1 MSEIAKALAN
11 AAKITESGHLQR
23 AHQKSAEAV
32 RKNHNREFI
41 WGGLI
46 ACVVL
51 VALGAFF
58 VHSEQPSPPVTVV
71 TQSAPATETAQTPP
85 PVERIGPK
93 HPNPVLES
101 ELANLVIKGL
111 IKSPNLRVLIGDRVI
126 QVGDELTPGL
136 VLSGID
142 GRDLLATDAQGVT
155 YLKKL

>member
-23 AHQKSAEAV
+23 AHQKSAESI

-41 WGGLI
+41 WGWLI
-46 ACVVL
+46 ACVGL
-51 VALGAFF
+51 IALGVFL
-58 VHSEQPSPPVTVV
+58 VHSSEQPVSGPVVSKSPT
-71 TQSAPATETAQTPP
+71 ATEAAPP
-85 PVERIGPK
+85 LPPAEPIITHRL
-93 HPNPVLES
+93 NPVLES
-101 ELANLVIKGL
+101 DLANLVIKGL
-111 IKSPNLRVLIGDRVI
+111 IKSPSLRVLIGDRVI

-155 YLKKL
+155 YLKKM